1 MPHKAPPNLRI
12 AILVNTLQ
20 KKPQTGDSFVKII
33 SAVAPESVVDFYDP
47 VDDKSYPDVET
58 YDLVI
63 LSGGTA
69 NINAPDP
76 WVLQELE
83 FIRTTVASSNVKLVG
98 ICWGHQAI
106 NVALGGK
113 LVVME
118 EGPELGITS
127 LNLTKE
133 GSEFFEFAKGKAVLD
148 IHEFHRREI
157 TEQAPGFVPL
167 AHRNQIFKSPDNRI
181 LTFQGHPEM
190 TAAIVQAAL
199 AGSSEYTQRFSS
211 KELEAISKRFEGKQD
226 GVAIFDRILR
236 WVGEK

>member
-118 EGPELGITS
+118 EGPEVSFLLELSCILSAYAVS
-127 LNLTKE
+127 LVSLL
-133 GSEFFEFAKGKAVLD
+133 S
-148 IHEFHRREI
+148 I
-157 TEQAPGFVPL
+157 
-167 AHRNQIFKSPDNRI
+167 
-181 LTFQGHPEM
+181 
-190 TAAIVQAAL
+190 
-199 AGSSEYTQRFSS
+199 
-211 KELEAISKRFEGKQD
+211 
-226 GVAIFDRILR
+226 
-236 WVGEK
+236 